1 MKALLGIIGVVGI
14 SLGVMAFFYGQDIEA
29 SLDRDGLAKECP
41 PSSPIFVRV
50 RNWTFSTVKHVN
62 FRMELYKGQRSRN
75 LLTNSSY
82 FLDYVIEPFG
92 SRSGCYSD
100 EYTDR
105 LIAKKDQRDGGKEH
119 VKVSLSDAIAEVN
132 SAREFGSSHSVY
144 ITNVE
149 YQILD

>member
-82 FLDYVIEPFG
+82 ILDYVLNP
-92 SRSGCYSD
+92 
-100 EYTDR
+100 
-105 LIAKKDQRDGGKEH
+105 
-119 VKVSLSDAIAEVN
+119 
-132 SAREFGSSHSVY
+132 
-144 ITNVE
+144 
-149 YQILD
+149 

>member
-1 MKALLGIIGVVGI
+1 MGLIGVVGI
-14 SLGVMAFFYGQDIEA
+14 SLSVMAFFYGQDIDA
-29 SLDRDGLAKECP
+29 SIDREGLAKECP

-50 RNWTFSTVKHVN
+50 RNWTFSTVKQVN

-82 FLDYVIEPFG
+82 ILDYIIKPFS

-100 EYTDR
+100 EYTGR
-105 LIAKKDQRDGGKEH
+105 LMAKKDQRDGGKEYA
-119 VKVSLSDAIAEVN
+119 KVSLSDAIAGVN
-132 SAREFGSSHSVY
+132 AAREFGSSHSVY

-149 YQILD
+149 YHILD